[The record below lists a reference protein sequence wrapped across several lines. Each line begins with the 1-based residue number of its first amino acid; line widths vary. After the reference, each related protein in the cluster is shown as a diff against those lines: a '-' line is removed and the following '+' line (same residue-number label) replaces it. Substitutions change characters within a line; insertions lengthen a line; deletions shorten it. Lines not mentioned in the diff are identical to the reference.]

1 MDGPHLPHITLIQI
15 DPNSVVELLKNIKLL
30 ALTKF
35 LQLTYSKK
43 QTQ

>member
-1 MDGPHLPHITLIQI
+1 MDGPHLPDITLIQI
-15 DPNSVVELLKNIKLL
+15 DPNSVVELLKNTKLL

-35 LQLTYSKK
+35 QLTYSKK